1 MLSLPTP
8 VSRAG
13 GERGGHG
20 TETIRGL
27 PSLPWG
33 DPSSHSPPNPQQ
45 VTHCSIMQ
53 HNAATEQSQG
63 NVLSADIM
71 AAKCQV

>member
-33 DPSSHSPPNPQQ
+33 DPSSHSPHDPQQ

-53 HNAATEQSQG
+53 QQQSQG
-63 NVLSADIM
+63 NVLSADIK
-71 AAKCQV
+71 AAKYQV